1 MKKDKYLWGFVIVGE
16 NCGRDSTGTFHC
28 VCGKC
33 RPLRV
38 DVSKGGKYRGDDS
51 GDGRYDGENY
61 VDKKPSFIRICF

>member
-51 GDGRYDGENY
+51 GDGR
-61 VDKKPSFIRICF
+61 